1 MTIDFNHLLNMTDD
15 ILEIN
20 NIEYAPFSIN
30 NAYNSK
36 TENILKVTNNWFKGR
51 GIPSWRKDLEK
62 LLERLNVSS
71 SEQLLNK
78 VYRLSIS
85 DQYWLKA
92 FDDNND
98 FVYEAYLEASL
109 DSSTSYKHL
118 DPSVLKLPNNTTD
131 GVLQKGRIIEDDKR
145 KLIKGTYS
153 FSREEPFN
161 EWLSFNI
168 CNRLGFNY
176 CYYQIEFNDKTKFI
190 SKCNF

>member
-1 MTIDFNHLLNMTDD
+1 MNKTKIVMTIDFNHLLNMTDD

-20 NIEYAPFSIN
+20 NIEYALFSIN

-78 VYRLSIS
+78 AYGLSIS

-109 DSSTSYKHL
+109 DSSTSHKHL

-131 GVLQKGRIIEDDKR
+131 GVLQKG
-145 KLIKGTYS
+145 
-153 FSREEPFN
+153 
-161 EWLSFNI
+161 
-168 CNRLGFNY
+168 
-176 CYYQIEFNDKTKFI
+176 
-190 SKCNF
+190 

>member
-62 LLERLNVSS
+62 LLERLNISS
-71 SEQLLNK
+71 NEQLLNK
-78 VYRLSIS
+78 AYGLSLS
-85 DQYWLKA
+85 YQYWLKA

-98 FVYEAYLEASL
+98 FVYETYLESSL
-109 DSSTSYKHL
+109 DSSTSHKHL
-118 DPSVLKLPNNTTD
+118 DPSVLKLSNNTTD
-131 GVLQKGRIIEDDKR
+131 GVLQKD
-145 KLIKGTYS
+145 
-153 FSREEPFN
+153 
-161 EWLSFNI
+161 
-168 CNRLGFNY
+168 
-176 CYYQIEFNDKTKFI
+176 
-190 SKCNF
+190 